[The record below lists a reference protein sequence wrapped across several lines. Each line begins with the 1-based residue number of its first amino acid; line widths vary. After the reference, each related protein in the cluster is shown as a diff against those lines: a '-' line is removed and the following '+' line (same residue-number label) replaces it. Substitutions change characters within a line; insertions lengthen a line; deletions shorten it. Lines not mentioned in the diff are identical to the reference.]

1 MSELEKPQINL
12 TEQPTM
18 FCSNCGCEY
27 FKEVVMLK
35 NVPALLTG
43 SPEDTIVPFPTYM
56 CIRCDN
62 VNDEFK
68 IFDEPSK
75 INE

>member
-1 MSELEKPQINL
+1 
-12 TEQPTM
+12 
-18 FCSNCGCEY
+18 
-27 FKEVVMLK
+27 MLK